1 MRRAIVLAASLLLAA
16 CAGVEIKPGEK
27 SHARRDIPPGP
38 GLFTGK
44 DGEFV
49 LFRLEE
55 EPGEAETPAPSKTE
69 DGEDPAG
76 EQAP

>member
-1 MRRAIVLAASLLLAA
+1 MRGAIVFAASLLLAA

-38 GLFTGK
+38 GIFTGK

-55 EPGEAETPAPSKTE
+55 EPGEAETGEPDETD
-69 DGEDPAG
+69 DGEEPAG
-76 EQAP
+76 EQTP